1 MIKRILIGL
10 SLNLSFLL
18 ASGQAVQP
26 KDLSYLDVAK
36 NLEATKKTFNEK
48 KMNDFEKLSE
58 NKASYKSQ
66 LDMFDSMFQGGSFI
80 TKQESVEVVNE
91 LKAAMNYDSKPRH
104 FLLYLYSES
113 VPKNSV
119 LNFLLDMDIL
129 NQNGFNVMTKQY
141 MIGYPNDYKQ
151 YMLDWKTKMEQYPD
165 KYRISVTNGFAMKLD
180 PRFFTAYD
188 IKTVPA
194 ILYAVCNSDI
204 PDVEHCRVDYLIHG
218 DTPLVTFL
226 DKIST
231 IEKQEQKRVVFTE
244 MKRVLNANQIYK
256 PKDLILTEKNEVKK
270 Q

>member
-1 MIKRILIGL
+1 MIKKILIGL
-10 SLNLSFLL
+10 SLNLTFLL
-18 ASGQAVQP
+18 ANSSAVQP

-36 NLEATKKTFNEK
+36 NLEKTKNDFNSSK
-48 KMNDFEKLSE
+48 KNDFEKFSE
-58 NKASYKSQ
+58 NKASYQSQ
-66 LDMFDSMFQGGSFI
+66 LNMFDSMFQGSNFI
-80 TKQESVEVVNE
+80 DKRESVEIVND
-91 LKAAMNYDSKPRH
+91 LKKAMDYDSKPRH

-119 LNFLLDMDIL
+119 LNFLLDIDIL
-129 NQNGFNVMTKQY
+129 KENGFNIMTKQY
-141 MIGYPNDYKQ
+141 MIGYPADYKQ
-151 YMLDWKTKMEQYPD
+151 YMTDWRTKLEEYPE
-165 KYRISVTNGFAMKLD
+165 KYRMQAVNSFAMKLD
-180 PRFFTAYD
+180 SRFFSVYD

-204 PDVEHCRVDYLIHG
+204 PDIEHCRVDYLIHG

-226 DKIST
+226 DKISS
-231 IEKQEQKRVVFTE
+231 IEKQKDKKTVFTE